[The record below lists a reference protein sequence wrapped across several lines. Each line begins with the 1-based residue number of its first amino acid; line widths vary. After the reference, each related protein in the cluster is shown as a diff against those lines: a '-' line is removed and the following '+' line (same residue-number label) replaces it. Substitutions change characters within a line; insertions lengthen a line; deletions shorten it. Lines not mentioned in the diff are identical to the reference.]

1 MSTCLPDDKDVTC
14 LPWRV
19 GYTKLEA
26 DQSSPHRITGRT
38 SNFKQRSS
46 RIWSF
51 VFSSSASKYIEKTAP
66 QSMSQPRAP
75 YEPSHH
81 SRQQSGVP
89 SAGEMAQIQR
99 PPSFPSAGFLS
110 HSDQR
115 PVPGPQLPPLL
126 GLPAQH
132 AAVGGNA
139 RHMQLPPMEPSPT
152 VSEQTRHQ
160 GGRLPVSHLLSDN
173 GPPSPKRASYGA
185 PHSANAGP
193 TVYRSSPDSRTSPNT
208 LPYQRPA
215 YQPPVQQHRLD
226 QPPTC
231 YANQYQ
237 PQHPGPHGPPAPPAP
252 QQYVPP
258 PPGPRVEPAYSPT
271 PTTYSTPS
279 CYDSQ
284 NEMSPATTA
293 PPNSFSRV
301 SQLPPLNY
309 TLTIRQQPVAARACG
324 FGERDRRV
332 IDPPPILE
340 LKITDKATGGPEQ
353 DHNGMLA
360 LHCTLLNPANQE
372 DETQAPS
379 TTTDMQSTRRLM
391 GTLVASPYQAKDER
405 GIAGTFF
412 VFPDLSCRAPGR
424 YRLHFKLLRIDPFN
438 MQQGAIHGTVASI
451 ITDVFN
457 VYTAKDFPGMRA
469 SSALLKALRRQG
481 LNVGVKKGS
490 EARRGK
496 GGRMKK
502 EDASSSDEDD
512 SDGSGDE
519 RGGVARRIE
528 SGPAPDAALNAKKLN
543 GAAGAKKKR
552 RRNS

>member
-1 MSTCLPDDKDVTC
+1 
-14 LPWRV
+14 
-19 GYTKLEA
+19 
-26 DQSSPHRITGRT
+26 
-38 SNFKQRSS
+38 
-46 RIWSF
+46 
-51 VFSSSASKYIEKTAP
+51 
-66 QSMSQPRAP
+66 
-75 YEPSHH
+75 
-81 SRQQSGVP
+81 
-89 SAGEMAQIQR
+89 
-99 PPSFPSAGFLS
+99 
-110 HSDQR
+110 
-115 PVPGPQLPPLL
+115 
-126 GLPAQH
+126 
-132 AAVGGNA
+132 
-139 RHMQLPPMEPSPT
+139 
-152 VSEQTRHQ
+152 
-160 GGRLPVSHLLSDN
+160 
-173 GPPSPKRASYGA
+173 
-185 PHSANAGP
+185 
-193 TVYRSSPDSRTSPNT
+193 
-208 LPYQRPA
+208 
-215 YQPPVQQHRLD
+215 
-226 QPPTC
+226 
-231 YANQYQ
+231 
-237 PQHPGPHGPPAPPAP
+237 
-252 QQYVPP
+252 
-258 PPGPRVEPAYSPT
+258 
-271 PTTYSTPS
+271 
-279 CYDSQ
+279 
-284 NEMSPATTA
+284 
-293 PPNSFSRV
+293 
-301 SQLPPLNY
+301 LNY

-379 TTTDMQSTRRLM
+379 TTADMQSTRRLM

-502 EDASSSDEDD
+502 EDSGSSDEDD
-512 SDGSGDE
+512 SDGSADE
-519 RGGVARRIE
+519 RGGMARRIE

>member
-1 MSTCLPDDKDVTC
+1 
-14 LPWRV
+14 
-19 GYTKLEA
+19 
-26 DQSSPHRITGRT
+26 
-38 SNFKQRSS
+38 
-46 RIWSF
+46 
-51 VFSSSASKYIEKTAP
+51 
-66 QSMSQPRAP
+66 MSQPRAS

-81 SRQQSGVP
+81 SRRQSGVP
-89 SAGEMAQIQR
+89 GAGEMAQIQR

-132 AAVGGNA
+132 GGSGGDV

-152 VSEQTRHQ
+152 ANEQTRHQ
-160 GGRLPVSHLLSDN
+160 GGRAIPVAHLLSN
-173 GPPSPKRASYGA
+173 NPPSPKRTSYGA
-185 PHSANAGP
+185 PPPAPVPFN
-193 TVYRSSPDSRTSPNT
+193 VYRSPPESRTSPNT
-208 LPYQRPA
+208 LPYQRAA
-215 YQPPVQQHRLD
+215 YQPPTHHRLD
-226 QPPTC
+226 QPPTH
-231 YANQYQ
+231 YAAQFQ
-237 PQHPGPHGPPAPPAP
+237 TQHPGPHGPPAPPA
-252 QQYVPP
+252 QQQHGHPP
-258 PPGPRVEPAYSPT
+258 SGPRDEPAYSPT

-284 NEMSPATTA
+284 NELSPATAA

-301 SQLPPLNY
+301 SQLPPLTY

-353 DHNGMLA
+353 DHTGMLA
-360 LHCTLLNPANQE
+360 LHCTLLNPTNQE
-372 DETQAPS
+372 DETQAAS
-379 TTTDMQSTRRLM
+379 TATDMQSTRRLM

-451 ITDVFN
+451 ITEVFN

-502 EDASSSDEDD
+502 EDASSSDEDE
-512 SDGSGDE
+512 SNGSGDE
-519 RGGVARRIE
+519 RGAVARRIE
-528 SGPAPDAALNAKKLN
+528 SGPAPDAALNAKKMT
-543 GAAGAKKKR
+543 GAAGTKKKR